1 MSKYLF
7 YKMIGIITL
16 YFSFYISFDS
26 GLGELTEVD
35 VLEFFKKDWNQV
47 KDVKHY
53 DFRIITF
60 FTFLITLYLIRI
72 IIVISIFRR
81 LNHSI
86 KIAFILITILN
97 FIANNLLWSLRMEIF
112 RALGRI
118 YLPLILLIFVWIVL
132 SFKFTKEE

>member
-72 IIVISIFRR
+72 IIVFSIFQR
-81 LNHSI
+81 LKPSI
-86 KIAFILITILN
+86 KIVFIFVLILN
-97 FIANNLLWSLRMEIF
+97 FITNSLLWSLRIEG
-112 RALGRI
+112 RAIGKI
-118 YLPLILLIFVWIVL
+118 YIPLSVLISVWVIL